1 MSIILQ
7 YIKCLPVTKT
17 LQYTTIHQTKSSLLT
32 INLLR
37 FKPWSVQLNTTVMY
51 SQELK
56 KDYHENL
63 LWIYLIPS
71 PPSGSVFNGS
81 ACHCHIDK
89 LIGYLQEKKIKV
101 FGPF

>member
-1 MSIILQ
+1 MMDGH
-7 YIKCLPVTKT
+7 PVNLLLKKS
-17 LQYTTIHQTKSSLLT
+17 LGHVNYSAVHQVSPRYKNPTIHYQTKSSLLT

-63 LWIYLIPS
+63 L
-71 PPSGSVFNGS
+71 
-81 ACHCHIDK
+81 
-89 LIGYLQEKKIKV
+89 
-101 FGPF
+101 